1 MTNMRTT
8 VDLPDPL
15 FRQMKATAAL
25 RDISIKDLVS
35 AAVESEIVR
44 EESTEEYSVKLP
56 LIRSKRPGTLHL
68 TNAEIEDLLT

>member
-1 MTNMRTT
+1 MRTT
-8 VDLPDPL
+8 VDLPDLL

-25 RDISIKDLVS
+25 RGISIKDLVS
-35 AAVESEIVR
+35 AAVESEIAR
-44 EESTEEYSVKLP
+44 EKSTEEYSVKLP